1 MKKNKLSFFKR
12 RKIRQSIPKNK
23 QEEQLL
29 INPNK
34 YHLKK
39 KLNHNKKI
47 IYIFSITIIIIFI
60 LLIFLTIKYKHRKNN
75 TNNHYNYNNTEIKKI
90 FEQFKIVY
98 NTDTNNSPDFSKYQ
112 NMFPRL
118 TPDINAS
125 PPTIEEIFNARQIY
139 IPNVKINSDYLKYL
153 RPINETEE
161 EKYKKRY
168 SKGETVIDKN
178 LFKIRPDQFDYKDF
192 SKLCLEEKLL
202 DQNKKFEFDNNKS
215 LISIIIPSYN
225 KKEILLKSI
234 RSIQHQKFKNIE
246 IIIVNDCSTDN
257 SSEIF
262 NYLLETE
269 PRVRIFH
276 HVKNMGCWRSRLDG
290 IIYSRGQYIILFDAG
305 DLYADNYVL
314 EDAYNVID
322 KYNLDS
328 CKFLFRLTKSFDN
341 LNESYVSFH
350 VGLKSKIAYEKKN
363 IVYLDFKVYY
373 NWGNI
378 WNRLVRANIFSKA
391 IFMLNELT
399 LNIYKN
405 VWDDKWFN
413 KIINRASYSYA
424 IFERVGYLYLQD
436 GKGEGSP
443 QSISE
448 EQKSKMMKE
457 FVGFL
462 YYDFNFADNKTYIVQ
477 KLRDYEKG
485 FKHIKLKDIKSDFY
499 ILNDLL
505 KVLIKDPSL
514 NPDDVYYCQK
524 LLNESIFREKE
535 LNKSIQ
541 NINM

>member
-1 MKKNKLSFFKR
+1 MKKNKYPFFKR
-12 RKIRQSIPKNK
+12 KKIRQLIPKNK
-23 QEEQLL
+23 QEEQFL

-39 KLNHNKKI
+39 KTSTNKTF
-47 IYIFSITIIIIFI
+47 IFIFLITIIIIFI
-60 LLIFLTIKYKHRKNN
+60 FAIISTKKHKHRKNN
-75 TNNHYNYNNTEIKKI
+75 VNNYYNNNNEIKKM

-98 NTDTNNSPDFSKYQ
+98 NINNNNSKDFSKYQ
-112 NMFPRL
+112 NMLPRL
-118 TPDINAS
+118 TPDINEL
-125 PPTIEEIFNARQIY
+125 PPSIKEIFNARQIY
-139 IPNVKINSDYLKYL
+139 IPSVKITSDYLKYL

-161 EKYKKRY
+161 EKYLKRY
-168 SKGETVIDKN
+168 SKGDTVIDKN
-178 LFKIRPDQFDYKDF
+178 LFKIRDDQFDYKDF

-202 DQNKKFEFDNNKS
+202 DQDKKIEFDNNKS
-215 LISIIIPSYN
+215 LISVIIPSYN
-225 KKEILLKSI
+225 KKDILLKSI
-234 RSIQHQKFKNIE
+234 RSIQNQKFKNIE

-257 SSEIF
+257 SSVIF
-262 NYLLETE
+262 NYLLKTD

-276 HVKNMGCWRSRLDG
+276 HVKNMGCWRTRLDG
-290 IIYSRGQYIILFDAG
+290 IIYSRGKYIILFDAG

-391 IFMLNELT
+391 IFLLNELT

-477 KLRDYEKG
+477 KLRDYERG
-485 FKHIKLKDIKSDFY
+485 FKNIKLRDIKSDFN
-499 ILNDLL
+499 IINDLL

-514 NPDDVYYCQK
+514 SNDDVNYCEK

-535 LNKSIQ
+535 LNK
-541 NINM
+541 NI

>member
-1 MKKNKLSFFKR
+1 MKKNKYSFFKR

-23 QEEQLL
+23 QEEQFL

-39 KLNHNKKI
+39 KTSTNKTF
-47 IYIFSITIIIIFI
+47 IFIFLITIIIIFI
-60 LLIFLTIKYKHRKNN
+60 LVIILTIKYKHRKNN
-75 TNNHYNYNNTEIKKI
+75 VNNYYNYNNNNEIKKM

-98 NTDTNNSPDFSKYQ
+98 NINNNNSKDFSKYQ
-112 NMFPRL
+112 NMLPRL
-118 TPDINAS
+118 TPDINEL
-125 PPTIEEIFNARQIY
+125 PPSIKEIFNARQIY
-139 IPNVKINSDYLKYL
+139 IPSVKITSDYLKYL

-161 EKYKKRY
+161 EKYLKRY
-168 SKGETVIDKN
+168 SKGDTVIDKN
-178 LFKIRPDQFDYKDF
+178 LFKIRDDQFDYKDF

-202 DQNKKFEFDNNKS
+202 DQDKKIEFDNNKS
-215 LISIIIPSYN
+215 LISVIIPSYN
-225 KKEILLKSI
+225 KKDILLKSI
-234 RSIQHQKFKNIE
+234 RSIQNQKFKNIE

-257 SSEIF
+257 SSGIF
-262 NYLLETE
+262 NYLLKTD

-276 HVKNMGCWRSRLDG
+276 HVKNMGCWRTRLDG
-290 IIYSRGQYIILFDAG
+290 IIYSRGKYIILFDAG
-305 DLYADNYVL
+305 DLYTDNYVL

-391 IFMLNELT
+391 IFLLNELT

-477 KLRDYEKG
+477 KLRDYERG
-485 FKHIKLKDIKSDFY
+485 FKNIKLRDIKSDFN
-499 ILNDLL
+499 IINDLL

-514 NPDDVYYCQK
+514 TNDDVNYCEK

-535 LNKSIQ
+535 LNK
-541 NINM
+541 NI

>member
-1 MKKNKLSFFKR
+1 MKKNKYSFFKR
-12 RKIRQSIPKNK
+12 KKIRQSIPKNK
-23 QEEQLL
+23 QEEQFL

-39 KLNHNKKI
+39 KTSTNKTF
-47 IYIFSITIIIIFI
+47 IFIFLITIIIIFI
-60 LLIFLTIKYKHRKNN
+60 LVIILTIKYKHRKNN
-75 TNNHYNYNNTEIKKI
+75 VNNYYNYNNNNEIKKM

-98 NTDTNNSPDFSKYQ
+98 NINNNNSKDFSKYQ
-112 NMFPRL
+112 NMLPRL
-118 TPDINAS
+118 TPDINES
-125 PPTIEEIFNARQIY
+125 PPSIKEIFNARQIY
-139 IPNVKINSDYLKYL
+139 IPSVKITSDYLKYL

-161 EKYKKRY
+161 EKYLKRY
-168 SKGETVIDKN
+168 SKGDTVIDKN
-178 LFKIRPDQFDYKDF
+178 LFKIRDDQFDYKDF

-202 DQNKKFEFDNNKS
+202 DQDKKIEFDNNKS
-215 LISIIIPSYN
+215 LISVIIPSYN
-225 KKEILLKSI
+225 KKDILLKSI
-234 RSIQHQKFKNIE
+234 RSIQNQKFKNIE

-257 SSEIF
+257 SSGIF
-262 NYLLETE
+262 NYLLKTD

-276 HVKNMGCWRSRLDG
+276 HVKNMGCWRTRLDG
-290 IIYSRGQYIILFDAG
+290 IIYSRGKYIILFDAG

-391 IFMLNELT
+391 IFLLNELT

-477 KLRDYEKG
+477 KLRDYERG
-485 FKHIKLKDIKSDFY
+485 FKNIKLRDIKSDFN
-499 ILNDLL
+499 IINDLL

-514 NPDDVYYCQK
+514 SNDDVNYCEK

-535 LNKSIQ
+535 LNK
-541 NINM
+541 NI

>member
-1 MKKNKLSFFKR
+1 MKKNKYSFFKR
-12 RKIRQSIPKNK
+12 KKIRQLIPKNK
-23 QEEQLL
+23 QEEQFL

-39 KLNHNKKI
+39 KTSTNKTF
-47 IYIFSITIIIIFI
+47 IFIFLITIIIIFI
-60 LLIFLTIKYKHRKNN
+60 FVIILTIKYKHRKNN
-75 TNNHYNYNNTEIKKI
+75 VNNYYNYNNNNEIKKM

-98 NTDTNNSPDFSKYQ
+98 NINNNNSKDFSKYQ
-112 NMFPRL
+112 NMLPRL
-118 TPDINAS
+118 TPDINEL
-125 PPTIEEIFNARQIY
+125 PPSIKEIFNARQIY
-139 IPNVKINSDYLKYL
+139 IPSVKITSDYLKYL

-161 EKYKKRY
+161 EKYLKRY
-168 SKGETVIDKN
+168 SKGDTVIDRN
-178 LFKIRPDQFDYKDF
+178 LFKIREDQFDYKDF

-202 DQNKKFEFDNNKS
+202 DQDKKIEFDNNKS
-215 LISIIIPSYN
+215 LISVIIPSYN
-225 KKEILLKSI
+225 KKDILLKSI
-234 RSIQHQKFKNIE
+234 RSIQNQKFKNIE

-257 SSEIF
+257 SSGIF
-262 NYLLETE
+262 NYLLKKD

-276 HVKNMGCWRSRLDG
+276 HVKNMGCWRTRLDG
-290 IIYSRGQYIILFDAG
+290 IIYSRGKYIILFDAG

-391 IFMLNELT
+391 IFLLNELT

-436 GKGEGSP
+436 GNGEGSP

-477 KLRDYEKG
+477 KLRDYERG
-485 FKHIKLKDIKSDFY
+485 FKNIKLRDIKSDFN
-499 ILNDLL
+499 IINDLL

-514 NPDDVYYCQK
+514 SNDDVNYCEK

-535 LNKSIQ
+535 LNK
-541 NINM
+541 NI

>member
-1 MKKNKLSFFKR
+1 M
-12 RKIRQSIPKNK
+12 
-23 QEEQLL
+23 
-29 INPNK
+29 
-34 YHLKK
+34 
-39 KLNHNKKI
+39 
-47 IYIFSITIIIIFI
+47 
-60 LLIFLTIKYKHRKNN
+60 
-75 TNNHYNYNNTEIKKI
+75 
-90 FEQFKIVY
+90 
-98 NTDTNNSPDFSKYQ
+98 
-112 NMFPRL
+112 
-118 TPDINAS
+118 
-125 PPTIEEIFNARQIY
+125 
-139 IPNVKINSDYLKYL
+139 
-153 RPINETEE
+153 
-161 EKYKKRY
+161 
-168 SKGETVIDKN
+168 
-178 LFKIRPDQFDYKDF
+178 
-192 SKLCLEEKLL
+192 
-202 DQNKKFEFDNNKS
+202 
-215 LISIIIPSYN
+215 
-225 KKEILLKSI
+225 
-234 RSIQHQKFKNIE
+234 
-246 IIIVNDCSTDN
+246 NDCSTDN

-262 NYLLETE
+262 NYLLEAE

-443 QSISE
+443 RSISE

-514 NPDDVYYCQK
+514 NPDDVYYCEK

-535 LNKSIQ
+535 LNKSI
-541 NINM
+541 